1 MPHPP
6 SQPSTVCGTLP
17 KQARSRSSF
26 CLATMFNGALAF
38 GAFFLPGFMWRF
50 SLVPCSGG
58 WSWKPDSLGFHWRTA
73 AFNLQLRL
81 GHCRR
86 FSMFI
91 LASCSKKRFAR
102 ETGAPACAGSLHSR
116 RTVAPRCVP
125 RERYR
130 LTSAACS
137 ATHPSSSHPAAL
149 AQYTPVASCRRP
161 GYRSRTATCRR
172 SVARC

>member
-1 MPHPP
+1 
-6 SQPSTVCGTLP
+6 
-17 KQARSRSSF
+17 

-86 FSMFI
+86 EFRGLYM
-91 LASCSKKRFAR
+91 
-102 ETGAPACAGSLHSR
+102 GSLDLVYKR
-116 RTVAPRCVP
+116 QRD
-125 RERYR
+125 
-130 LTSAACS
+130 
-137 ATHPSSSHPAAL
+137 ATPDQLQRAV
-149 AQYTPVASCRRP
+149 YKVCASE
-161 GYRSRTATCRR
+161 Y
-172 SVARC
+172 